1 MNTALAKDPD
11 ALRVNLTAPTTQVRL
26 GPFLFDGLK
35 ALIGMDL
42 ADALAPMMIG
52 PRVQRT
58 GPNGVVDVYPLAIPD
73 GEGLSIPV
81 KFVGEVGFY
90 NLRSLLV
97 LVIPPA
103 LVEVVGAQLAAE
115 LASGDA
121 RGPRANTTPAG
132 ASVMEFALRLRPG
145 MRKVVPLGK
154 FGEIGLEAA
163 AAQ

>member
-1 MNTALAKDPD
+1 MNAALARDPD
-11 ALRVNLTAPTTQVRL
+11 ALRVNLTAPTTTVRL
-26 GPFLFDGLK
+26 GPFEFDGLK

-81 KFVGEVGFY
+81 KFAGEVGFY
-90 NLRSLLV
+90 NRRSVLI

-103 LVEVVGAQLAAE
+103 LVEVIAAQLAAE
-115 LASGDA
+115 LASGEADA
-121 RGPRANTTPAG
+121 RLWTG
-132 ASVMEFALRLRPG
+132 ATGVKVTEFALRLRPG
-145 MRKVVPLGK
+145 MRKAVPLGR
-154 FGEIGLEAA
+154 FGELGLEAA
-163 AAQ
+163 